1 METSKRTCCFT
12 GHRDVKKSEYER
24 LATAICSMIDTLH
37 TEGFTEYICGGALG
51 FDTVA
56 AVTVINLKKLYPD
69 IRLIIAKPC
78 PEQASRWAEPDR
90 ALYQRILDR
99 ADEVVT
105 VSPVYTRS
113 CMLERNR
120 YMVDRSEMLIA
131 YVKRAE
137 GGSAYT
143 LRYAEKKGLD
153 ILNLADW
160 F

>member
-1 METSKRTCCFT
+1 
-12 GHRDVKKSEYER
+12 
-24 LATAICSMIDTLH
+24 
-37 TEGFTEYICGGALG
+37 
-51 FDTVA
+51 

-90 ALYQRILDR
+90 VLYQRILDR